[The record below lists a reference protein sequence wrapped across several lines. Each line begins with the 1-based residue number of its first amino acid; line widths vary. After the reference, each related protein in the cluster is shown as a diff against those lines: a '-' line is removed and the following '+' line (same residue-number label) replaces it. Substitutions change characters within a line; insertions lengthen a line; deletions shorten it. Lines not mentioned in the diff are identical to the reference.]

1 MKSQNLPG
9 CSKSEQWLQHHATK
23 KPIVITGPGPSN
35 AGSSLIVSPL
45 ALKPLP
51 KAPRRKSQ
59 RADRRKCKSAI
70 LTDTPEK
77 TYLEDKKLEQE
88 ARKRKVTKRVL
99 SEDKEVKNGNEK
111 KNAKGKEAKRMLA
124 IPKKSGFSAKNASYE
139 LTKLAHLGCHIT
151 FARTVI
157 QSIQTDSLD

>member
-70 LTDTPEK
+70 LADTPEK

-111 KNAKGKEAKRMLA
+111 KNAKGKEAKRMK
-124 IPKKSGFSAKNASYE
+124 KKSVYDEDEKGDEVFCRVCVCPNSASNPKE
-139 LTKLAHLGCHIT
+139 IW
-151 FARTVI
+151 I
-157 QSIQTDSLD
+157 QCQEC